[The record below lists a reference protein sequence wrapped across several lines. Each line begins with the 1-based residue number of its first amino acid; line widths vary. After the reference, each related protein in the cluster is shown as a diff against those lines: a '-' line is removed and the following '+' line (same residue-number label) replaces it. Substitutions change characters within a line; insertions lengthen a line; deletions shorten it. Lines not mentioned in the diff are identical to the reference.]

1 MTMKEPT
8 TAAVPDIRHD
18 APNVQLVDFGTV
30 LADFCRR
37 HRLTH
42 RRLRQEAHINNQVL
56 TRMKSGQ
63 RPT

>member
-37 HRLTH
+37 HGLTH
-42 RRLRQEAHINNQVL
+42 RRLRRNL
-56 TRMKSGQ
+56 
-63 RPT
+63 